1 MPSDLN
7 FFPTSSLHP
16 VQSTPP
22 DATATT
28 PDPSQATIDSLVDGR
43 ASEHTPLFLAVAQVA
58 AGGAAFGALS
68 GFTLLATLIV
78 VTPGAPI
85 LGAIPAGVLFG
96 ATFGAA
102 TGAMLAPAL
111 GFWLFRDIPLW
122 RLYTYSAA
130 GTVLGGLLAA
140 LVGSSP
146 IVGAFGG
153 LAAALSLVR
162 LQARY
167 RQ

>member
-1 MPSDLN
+1 MQ
-7 FFPTSSLHP
+7 T
-16 VQSTPP
+16 TPP
-22 DATATT
+22 DAATAT
-28 PDPSQATIDSLVDGR
+28 PSPSETTIDSLVDGR
-43 ASEHTPLFLAVAQVA
+43 AAEHTPLFLAVAQVA

-78 VTPGAPI
+78 VTPGVPMI
-85 LGAIPAGVLFG
+85 GAIPAGVLFG

-102 TGAMLAPAL
+102 CGAMLAPAL

-140 LVGSSP
+140 LIGSGP
-146 IVGAFGG
+146 IIGAFGG
-153 LAAALSLVR
+153 LAAALGLLR
-162 LQARY
+162 LRARY
-167 RQ
+167 HQ